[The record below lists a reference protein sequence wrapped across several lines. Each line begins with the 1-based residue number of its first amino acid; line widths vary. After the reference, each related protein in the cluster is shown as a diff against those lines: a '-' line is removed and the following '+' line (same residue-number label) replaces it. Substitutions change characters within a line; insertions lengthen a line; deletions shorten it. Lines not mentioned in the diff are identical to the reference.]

1 MLQFSAARN
10 VAMRNAQRGGSSFWR
25 RCSLW
30 CLLTSQGYQSAPR
43 RRRRRHLSC
52 FLKSNYTHRQ
62 ADDGGTDRL
71 ISSRCCCC
79 CFAGALKL
87 HESLA
92 QGMNRG
98 AKLPRCS
105 RREGFATQTSISLPL
120 CLSLCSRLSLS
131 LLFTIFD

>member
-1 MLQFSAARN
+1 MLQFSSARN

-105 RREGFATQTSISLPL
+105 RRGGFATQTSISLPL
-120 CLSLCSRLSLS
+120 SLSLCSRLSLS

>member
-62 ADDGGTDRL
+62 

-79 CFAGALKL
+79 CCAGALKL

-98 AKLPRCS
+98 AKLPSCS